1 MRSKKKKIRSKK
13 KKIMISKKI
22 MRSKKNKSIGG
33 SGGLLFK
40 QKNELEGDK
49 LCERLSGNE
58 FLKKCKIILI
68 VGHGAL
74 LYDKLKIDKNK
85 IKIIVPLKSKKV
97 WIDPYKTGPESK
109 LKLKLFI
116 TEIKKILSIRP
127 QPSGDDLLKIL
138 QIKLNY
144 IMVEKI
150 KEIEVEEEDKRIGN
164 ILKEI
169 TGTADSVTAN
179 EVATVNEEAKAKQR
193 LILEGHM
200 PLVNRGLVNEH
211 GIVIEFTLYEEPKD
225 MEIKLLG
232 HGGEVAK
239 TKTVDKKYPDT
250 NYILGFTKDGKSQP
264 IQPSKDAKIKLSSLL
279 EALNNDEQIR
289 MAKEAVTMTTEKLN
303 KRKAQLAA
311 RNGILNGAF
320 APLYNDAVK
329 EHEAAVAAL
338 AEAEEEKIIIPL
350 ICLEEKSSGIVKVV
364 EEGVTSILGENQK
377 FDDDNTPKTPRQVYN
392 GRERLQPGKAQMQK
406 GRKTSPFKMTP
417 GKFIGEGEQTQATGD
432 SNVWPKEEVVHPTQ
446 EQEQEQQPLTLLEL
460 FDSSSPPPS
469 PVPRG
474 AWEQTK
480 ALLKPREALLHKGL
494 SSPPLWKRVAERKAA
509 NSASRLRL
517 TRSKSE
523 GSVTT
528 DVPSSGSGSES
539 SLKRSRSSSINAE
552 INRDAM
558 LTRRPKPPG
567 LTLP

>member
-1 MRSKKKKIRSKK
+1 M
-13 KKIMISKKI
+13 
-22 MRSKKNKSIGG
+22 
-33 SGGLLFK
+33 
-40 QKNELEGDK
+40 
-49 LCERLSGNE
+49 
-58 FLKKCKIILI
+58 
-68 VGHGAL
+68 

-138 QIKLNY
+138 QIKLTD

-211 GIVIEFTLYEEPKD
+211 GIVIEFTLYEEPND

-250 NYILGFTKDGKSQP
+250 NYILGFTKDGESQP

-289 MAKEAVTMTTEKLN
+289 IAKEAVTMTTEKLN

-320 APLYNDAVK
+320 APLYKDAVK

-350 ICLEEKSSGIVKVV
+350 ICLEEKSSGIVVV

-392 GRERLQPGKAQMQK
+392 GKERLQPGAAQMRM
-406 GRKTSPFKMTP
+406 GVDTSPWQMTP
-417 GKFIGEGEQTQATGD
+417 LTFRGEETPAKGD
-432 SNVWPKEEVVHPTQ
+432 SNVPKVEVVHPTY
-446 EQEQEQQPLTLLEL
+446 EPLTALQILG
-460 FDSSSPPPS
+460 SSKPPPS
-469 PVPRG
+469 PVPPGDPITPLIKTRK
-474 AWEQTK
+474 QKKT
-480 ALLKPREALLHKGL
+480 HNGL
-494 SSPPLWKRVAERKAA
+494 SSPPGWMAVAEASAKAEA
-509 NSASRLRL
+509 VAKAEREAAKTAWNLRL
-517 TRSKSE
+517 FRSMSDKSF
-523 GSVTT
+523 TN
-528 DVPSSGSGSES
+528 SSGSGS
-539 SLKRSRSSSINAE
+539 SLKRTRSNASSMSSAERLTINAE
-552 INRDAM
+552 E
-558 LTRRPKPPG
+558 TWEPKPPA
-567 LTLP
+567 LKLLEKE